1 MTDEDRDEL
10 LNQIFMRI
18 DAIPKSCG
26 GDFSGDIILSHSKIL
41 TELRQNVK
49 YLNEKL
55 SIIEEKFDSKL
66 ERIDKKFDTLFK
78 KYDDH
83 SSRITVIETEKRTW
97 IAIFLSVGAIT
108 WDFVKDFFHRFN

>member
-18 DAIPKSCG
+18 DAIPKPCA
-26 GDFSGDIILSHSKIL
+26 GDPSGDMILSHSKIL
-41 TELRQNVK
+41 TELGESAK
-49 YLNEKL
+49 HLNEKL
-55 SIIEEKFDSKL
+55 SIMEEKFDSKL
-66 ERIDKKFDTLFK
+66 ERIDKKFDNLFK

-83 SSRITVIETEKRTW
+83 SSRLTVIETEKKTW
-97 IAIFLSVGAIT
+97 IAIFLSVGAIS